1 MSSAIEQSTV
11 ISDASARLSRQLDD
25 APWLAELRSGAAA
38 AADALALPDS
48 RRERAWKYLDI
59 SGLKL
64 EPYAP
69 MAGQTS
75 LSEGVPGLTLTT
87 FAAADAPAQAVIQQ
101 YLGSRVDTRRS
112 KLTAMH
118 YAYLQDGVLVQTA
131 ANAEVGNVKI
141 TRHYAGAGALGTPH
155 TLIVTGPNST
165 VSVIEDFR
173 SGEDDMLML
182 PALEVVP
189 GHGSQVRY
197 TALNRWGT
205 KTRVFTDQ
213 STIAEQESAYTSLNV
228 VTGGLVVKGYLQS
241 TMVARGSSSELY
253 GVTLGDGKQHAD
265 FYTVQDHVG
274 ADTRS
279 DLLYKSAL
287 KDESRSVYYGLTRV
301 GLEARNSDANQEQR
315 NLLLSHGTRAD
326 SDPVLEILTSNI
338 IRCSHGSTTG
348 PVDEEQLY
356 YLEARGIP
364 REKGEDLLV
373 RAFLGQVLDRIP
385 DEALREE
392 LEAVVDAKLE
402 RAG

>member
-1 MSSAIEQSTV
+1 MSSAVEQSTA
-11 ISDASARLSRQLDD
+11 IADASARLSTQLADP
-25 APWLAELRSGAAA
+25 AWLATLRAEAAA

-48 RRERAWKYLDI
+48 RRERPWKYLDI
-59 SGLKL
+59 SGMKL
-64 EPYAP
+64 EPYTP
-69 MAGQTS
+69 TAGETA
-75 LSEGVPGLTLTT
+75 LSAAADGLTLTT
-87 FAAADAPAQAVIQQ
+87 FAAADASGQAVIQK

-141 TRHYAGAGALGTPH
+141 TRQYPNAGTLATPH
-155 TLIVTGPNST
+155 TLIVTGPNSR

-173 SGEDDMLML
+173 SGEGDILAL

-197 TALNRWGT
+197 TALNRWGAA
-205 KTRVFTDQ
+205 TRVFTDQ
-213 STIAEQESAYTSLNV
+213 STIAEEESAYISLNV

-241 TMVARGSSSELY
+241 TMLARGSSSEMY
-253 GVTLGDGKQHAD
+253 GVTLGDGKQHVD
-265 FYTVQDHVG
+265 FYTIQDHIG

-301 GLEARNSDANQEQR
+301 GLHARNSDANQEQR

-373 RAFLGQVLDRIP
+373 RAFLGQVLDRVP

-402 RAG
+402 RRG